1 MTVAGRAIQSRH
13 GKFQKACYVCMW
25 QEFTTLT
32 LIPILK
38 GTQGLLLFTNEKRG
52 GQGILTQQGRARR
65 VATVS
70 AELLQL
76 YLPSSWILLQHVGGT
91 LSPLRVQDIDLQL
104 ARP

>member
-1 MTVAGRAIQSRH
+1 MTVAGRTQMAIQSRH

-32 LIPILK
+32 LIPVLK
-38 GTQGLLLFTNEKRG
+38 GTQGHLLFTNEKRG

-76 YLPSSWILLQHVGGT
+76 YLLGSWACRRYTQSTQGT
-91 LSPLRVQDIDLQL
+91 RHRSALG
-104 ARP
+104 